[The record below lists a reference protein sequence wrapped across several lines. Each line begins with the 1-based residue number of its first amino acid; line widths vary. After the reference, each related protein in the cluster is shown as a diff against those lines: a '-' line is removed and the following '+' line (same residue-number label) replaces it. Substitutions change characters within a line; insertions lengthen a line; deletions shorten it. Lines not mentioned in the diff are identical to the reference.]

1 MSIIGKLQVYILIL
15 LGADGKVP
23 SVEEV
28 VGAEEVSEAVEVC
41 GTEEVGEAVEE
52 GGSEEVGGTD
62 VFRKEL

>member
-1 MSIIGKLQVYILIL
+1 MV

-28 VGAEEVSEAVEVC
+28 VGVEEVSEAVEGG

-52 GGSEEVGGTD
+52 GGSEEVGGT
-62 VFRKEL
+62 